1 MQHARDVRAAIAASD
16 GVINATPIGMTGH
29 PGTPVDPSWI
39 EPRQWVAEIVYFPL
53 ETEWLRAARERGCRN
68 LDGGGMAVWQAV
80 GAFELFTGHAPDAQR
95 MEQHFR
101 SIVS

>member
-1 MQHARDVRAAIAASD
+1 M
-16 GVINATPIGMTGH
+16 INATPIGMTGH
-29 PGTPVDPSWI
+29 PGTPVDPAWI
-39 EPRQWVAEIVYFPL
+39 EGRQWIAEIVYFPL
-53 ETEWLRAARERGCRN
+53 ETEWLRAARARGCRN

-80 GAFELFTGHAPDAQR
+80 GAFELFTGYAPDAQR